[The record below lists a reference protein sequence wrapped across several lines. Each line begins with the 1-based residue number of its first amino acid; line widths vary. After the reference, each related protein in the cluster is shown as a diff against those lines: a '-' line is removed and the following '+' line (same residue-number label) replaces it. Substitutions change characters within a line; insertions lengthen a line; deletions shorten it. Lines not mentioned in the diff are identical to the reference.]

1 MSDQTMKSI
10 FDQIAIHN
18 DNIVEFKSQTFKII
32 DGKYIEI
39 GHRLRKIPEPR
50 IKGRSKKFKVEIQL
64 ANINGKR
71 KRKYKHFDSYEEA
84 KNYAIKAIIIRE
96 LISPAELDNLD
107 QKETK
112 NTEIEIRKTKR
123 EEKACELLK

>member
-71 KRKYKHFDSYEEA
+71 KRKYKYFDSYEEA

-107 QKETK
+107 QKKPRTQKLKFGKQKEK
-112 NTEIEIRKTKR
+112 RKH
-123 EEKACELLK
+123 ANS